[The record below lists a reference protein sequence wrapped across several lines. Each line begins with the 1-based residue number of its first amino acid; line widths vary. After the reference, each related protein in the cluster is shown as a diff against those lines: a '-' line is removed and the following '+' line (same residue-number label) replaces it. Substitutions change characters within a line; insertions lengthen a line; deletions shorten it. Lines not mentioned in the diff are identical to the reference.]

1 VQREKTAWWKKAIA
15 PFPNLT
21 TCCALQEYWSTDGR
35 TPAIQ
40 GIALLNGMSCKTCG
54 KLAPHNATPCH
65 GNSHLEPVK
74 IQKWSAQ
81 PRAPWI
87 AVTEFDCKKDADGDT
102 DDFRAEMFRLFH
114 AMAESD
120 AESEAESQENAEFYD
135 EMGWSR
141 VLEEVQEDKFDLF
154 SLNLKSDL
162 PRIVE
167 KIRTL
172 T

>member
-102 DDFRAEMFRLFH
+102 DDFRAEMFRLCH
-114 AMAESD
+114 AM
-120 AESEAESQENAEFYD
+120 AESEAESEAVLMSLVEF
-135 EMGWSR
+135 R
-141 VLEEVQEDKFDLF
+141 ITQLIARRI
-154 SLNLKSDL
+154 
-162 PRIVE
+162 PRNQQVTP
-167 KIRTL
+167 KTNS
-172 T
+172 

>member
-1 VQREKTAWWKKAIA
+1 VK
-15 PFPNLT
+15 
-21 TCCALQEYWSTDGR
+21 ST
-35 TPAIQ
+35 
-40 GIALLNGMSCKTCG
+40 
-54 KLAPHNATPCH
+54 
-65 GNSHLEPVK
+65 
-74 IQKWSAQ
+74 
-81 PRAPWI
+81 
-87 AVTEFDCKKDADGDT
+87 
-102 DDFRAEMFRLFH
+102 
-114 AMAESD
+114 
-120 AESEAESQENAEFYD
+120 AESQENAEFYD